1 MGRLGRWQ
9 GDGAAGQAVGHLIQD
24 YLGRSE
30 TFIYTQL
37 RFQTEFKP
45 VVFAGLITNL
55 AEFPFEPITQVVPSD
70 ASFGRRVTRRTIAL
84 THGYRRTYGYALGRL
99 SRRFRCVLLH
109 AHFGWSGCRALQTA
123 RSLQLPLVTTFY
135 GLDITENL
143 GLPYDEL
150 FEQGKFF
157 ICEGPFMVEHLQA
170 VGCPADKTRLV
181 RIGIDLDRFPYSPK
195 SISTPY
201 VVMHAAR
208 FVEKKGVDLAIRAFG
223 LARGELPPAELW
235 LVGDGPL
242 RAELESLVVELGLS
256 DAVKFLGMKSHADF
270 RALTRCVDVM
280 IHPSQ
285 TASNGD
291 TEGGAPTVLL
301 EMQAIGVP
309 VVATRHADIPF
320 VVPDPERLVPEKD
333 AEGLAA
339 ALVELASVSEG
350 EYRDR
355 ARRARRFVE
364 ERHDAR
370 VVARQIAAVY
380 REALSA
386 PAGG

>member
-1 MGRLGRWQ
+1 
-9 GDGAAGQAVGHLIQD
+9 
-24 YLGRSE
+24 
-30 TFIYTQL
+30 
-37 RFQTEFKP
+37 
-45 VVFAGLITNL
+45 
-55 AEFPFEPITQVVPSD
+55 
-70 ASFGRRVTRRTIAL
+70 
-84 THGYRRTYGYALGRL
+84 
-99 SRRFRCVLLH
+99 
-109 AHFGWSGCRALQTA
+109 
-123 RSLQLPLVTTFY
+123 VTTFY

-195 SISTPY
+195 SRSTPY